1 MDEAA
6 GRRIQFLSSPSS
18 EPVVSIGEIFGGQRY
33 HSAVELMKSHAWGD
47 VDRSFTCHHGPA
59 IFTRNAVVA
68 RMIFGF
74 AGMELG
80 RWIEPSRCD
89 ATALYTPEAARG
101 LRGTGPLE
109 ASRPWG

>member
-1 MDEAA
+1 
-6 GRRIQFLSSPSS
+6 
-18 EPVVSIGEIFGGQRY
+18 
-33 HSAVELMKSHAWGD
+33 
-47 VDRSFTCHHGPA
+47 
-59 IFTRNAVVA
+59 
-68 RMIFGF
+68 
-74 AGMELG
+74 MELG